1 MLVMIIIIFVV
12 MILMLFVM
20 SLIRAATFVDVYR
33 NGEDSREN
41 L

>member
-1 MLVMIIIIFVV
+1 MLVMIIIFVV

-20 SLIRAATFVDVYR
+20 SLMRAATFVDVYR